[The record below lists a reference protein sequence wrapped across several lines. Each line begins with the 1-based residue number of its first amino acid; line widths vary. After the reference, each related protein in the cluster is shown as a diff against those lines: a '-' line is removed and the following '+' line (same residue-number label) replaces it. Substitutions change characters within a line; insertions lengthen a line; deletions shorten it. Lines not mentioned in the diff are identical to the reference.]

1 MLCFCKQT
9 ASVSVAFLLLVH
21 PLLSDM
27 TFALLLLLLL
37 LLLLKWYG
45 MVSTSTQQAITSGS
59 APVAPPEYGGN
70 FSSFVASCLVK
81 EVPGRPLYRVNS
93 PNGRTIALV
102 EHPFYVKA
110 KRLGNYQRLP

>member
-1 MLCFCKQT
+1 M
-9 ASVSVAFLLLVH
+9 V
-21 PLLSDM
+21 
-27 TFALLLLLLL
+27 
-37 LLLLKWYG
+37 WYG

-102 EHPFYVKA
+102 EHPFYVEA
-110 KRLGNYQRLP
+110 KRLGNANAAMMEWTAQLD